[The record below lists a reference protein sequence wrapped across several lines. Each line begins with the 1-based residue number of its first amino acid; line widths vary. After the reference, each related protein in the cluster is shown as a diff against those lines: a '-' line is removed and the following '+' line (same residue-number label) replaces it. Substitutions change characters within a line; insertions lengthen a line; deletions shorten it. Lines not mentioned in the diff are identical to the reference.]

1 FRSLGGCCTGRGVDD
16 DRVSG
21 DGGIDDGLLITVDVD
36 DEELLLR
43 FPVRQRGDRFLEC
56 GRNDV
61 LVLGIGGFGL
71 GCGLG
76 CGVGGSGSVGGD
88 RCWRLLVG
96 LGRRL
101 SPLASFGRR
110 FGLHIIGRCLG
121 LRVGLGRRFGLR
133 IGGLCIGGP
142 IIGSLGRSRVIGIS
156 FGLGRVA
163 GC

>member
-1 FRSLGGCCTGRGVDD
+1 
-16 DRVSG
+16 
-21 DGGIDDGLLITVDVD
+21 D

-56 GRNDV
+56 GRNGV

-71 GCGLG
+71 GIGGFGLG

-88 RCWRLLVG
+88 RCLGLLVG

-156 FGLGRVA
+156 F
-163 GC
+163 